1 MSQDLYLKFTDEAA
15 ATAVLNEAVQ
25 KQARKEIT
33 FTQYLI
39 QGEPDEDGDVE
50 NYVTAEPQEGDVIL
64 DSWPVTTEVDDPEN
78 TTVEY
83 RPLYANI
90 STIGII
96 YKPTGETD
104 AEGNPVM
111 AALDGWHVNVRVV
124 SEDPTPL
131 QQYAVT
137 PTLPVRVWG

>member
-1 MSQDLYLKFTDEAA
+1 MTDFYLKFTDEAE
-15 ATAVLNEAVQ
+15 ATSVLY
-25 KQARKEIT
+25 
-33 FTQYLI
+33 TQ
-39 QGEPDEDGDVE
+39 EPTAWDEEG
-50 NYVTAEPQEGDVIL
+50 NVTATEPRQA
-64 DSWPVTTEVDDPEN
+64 
-78 TTVEY
+78 
-83 RPLYANI
+83 YANI

-124 SEDPTPL
+124 GEDATAL
-131 QQYAVT
+131 EAFAVT

>member
-1 MSQDLYLKFTDEAA
+1 MIDLYLKFTDEAQ
-15 ATAVLNEAVQ
+15 ATAALYTQEPTAWDEEGNITATEPR
-25 KQARKEIT
+25 QA
-33 FTQYLI
+33 
-39 QGEPDEDGDVE
+39 
-50 NYVTAEPQEGDVIL
+50 
-64 DSWPVTTEVDDPEN
+64 
-78 TTVEY
+78 
-83 RPLYANI
+83 YANI

-96 YKPTGETD
+96 YKPTGDTD

>member
-1 MSQDLYLKFTDEAA
+1 MIDLYLKFTDEAQ
-15 ATAVLNEAVQ
+15 ATAVLYTLHPEVV
-25 KQARKEIT
+25 E
-33 FTQYLI
+33 
-39 QGEPDEDGDVE
+39 EDG
-50 NYVTAEPQEGDVIL
+50 VT
-64 DSWPVTTEVDDPEN
+64 VTEAY
-78 TTVEY
+78 TTAN
-83 RPLYANI
+83 YANI

-124 SEDPTPL
+124 GEDPTPL
-131 QQYAVT
+131 EQYAVV

>member
-1 MSQDLYLKFTDEAA
+1 MIDLYLKFTDEAEA
-15 ATAVLNEAVQ
+15 ASVLYTLHPEV
-25 KQARKEIT
+25 
-33 FTQYLI
+33 
-39 QGEPDEDGDVE
+39 
-50 NYVTAEPQEGDVIL
+50 
-64 DSWPVTTEVDDPEN
+64 VDDDGITVTEAY
-78 TTVEY
+78 TTPNY
-83 RPLYANI
+83 QNI

-124 SEDPTPL
+124 GEDPTPL
-131 QQYAVT
+131 EQYAVV

>member
-1 MSQDLYLKFTDEAA
+1 MTDLYLKFTDEAA
-15 ATAVLNEAVQ
+15 ATAVLYTLHPEVTD
-25 KQARKEIT
+25 E
-33 FTQYLI
+33 
-39 QGEPDEDGDVE
+39 QGTVVADA
-50 NYVTAEPQEGDVIL
+50 YTTA
-64 DSWPVTTEVDDPEN
+64 N
-78 TTVEY
+78 
-83 RPLYANI
+83 YANI

-124 SEDPTPL
+124 GEDPTPL
-131 QQYAVT
+131 EQYAVV